1 MFKCIFSPETFL
13 IRTPPLDEILKKLP
27 VPLNTLYYHRLL
39 PPIFIWLFS
48 EVGSFNQK
56 IIKLLKLVS
65 WEPTWFIGYIFKM
78 GIYSVD
84 FRGKE
89 CSLKITLPVSTHIR
103 DVLLLITLALT
114 LNFFTLDGY
123 FNYEFWLVRTEK
135 RGDGWRLG
143 VHSILSIPPPP
154 PTADKMPLFILFDF
168 SSGLPPLLSLLI
180 PEINSTTLDI
190 GKLASVTSF

>member
-1 MFKCIFSPETFL
+1 MEQAPFLILCLWLVCVALIYSTFIIISFSKIFFFVGRKLPAQMFKCIFSPETFL

-27 VPLNTLYYHRLL
+27 VPLNTLYYHRFL
-39 PPIFIWLFS
+39 PSLFIWLFS

-65 WEPTWFIGYIFKM
+65 WEPTWFIGYIFKK

-114 LNFFTLDGY
+114 LDFFTFD
-123 FNYEFWLVRTEK
+123 
-135 RGDGWRLG
+135 D
-143 VHSILSIPPPP
+143 ISIPC
-154 PTADKMPLFILFDF
+154 ILLMDISIMSFD
-168 SSGLPPLLSLLI
+168 
-180 PEINSTTLDI
+180 
-190 GKLASVTSF
+190 